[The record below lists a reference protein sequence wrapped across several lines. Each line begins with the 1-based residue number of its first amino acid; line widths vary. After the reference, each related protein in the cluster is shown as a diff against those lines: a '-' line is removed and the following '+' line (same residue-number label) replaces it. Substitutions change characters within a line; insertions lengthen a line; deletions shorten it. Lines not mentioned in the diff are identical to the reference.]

1 MTHRFPIKEIARH
14 AGISTATVDRVINNR
29 AHVSPQTKTRV
40 ARAITELERQ
50 DHQIAMQGRQMFFDF
65 VIEAPTRFSREVKA
79 AANAV
84 MDQFGTAICR
94 PRFTT
99 QEIMPVADVVQTLDR
114 IIKRGGHGVCL
125 KARDVPEI
133 RAAVDRIVAAG
144 IPVVTLVTDIQNTA
158 RTAYVG
164 LDNASAGRTAA
175 YLIGLSLSHQTGTV
189 LTTRSND
196 MFLGEQTRETAFA
209 AALNAQHPQLR
220 IISSSG
226 GGGVH
231 YETTK
236 SLAGMID
243 ELDDICAV
251 YSMGGGNRTILDMLA
266 HHRMVP
272 QVFVAHDLDQDNR
285 ALIAEGRL
293 NFVLHHDLRTDMQ
306 RVFGAFLQHQNLG
319 TTQPGP
325 MVSAVQ
331 VITPENVPNLR
342 MIHQI

>member
-14 AGISTATVDRVINNR
+14 AGISTASVDRVINNR

-114 IIKRGGHGVCL
+114 IIKRGSHGVCL

-144 IPVVTLVTDIQNTA
+144 IPVVTLVTDIQNTV

-220 IISSSG
+220 IISTS

-236 SLAGMID
+236 NLTGLID
-243 ELDDICAV
+243 GLSDLRAV

-266 HHRMVP
+266 HHRLVP

-285 ALIAEGRL
+285 ALIAEGRI

-306 RVFGAFLQHQNLG
+306 RVFGAFLQHQSLG
-319 TTQPGP
+319 TTQAGP
-325 MVSAVQ
+325 LVSAVQ
-331 VITPENVPNLR
+331 VITPENVSNLR
-342 MIHQI
+342 MKRQI

>member
-40 ARAITELERQ
+40 ARAISELERQ
-50 DHQIAMQGRQMFFDF
+50 DQQIAMHGRQMFFDF

-99 QEIMPVADVVQTLDR
+99 QEIMPAADVVQTLDR
-114 IIKRGGHGVCL
+114 IIKRGSHGVCL
-125 KARDVPEI
+125 KARDIPEI
-133 RAAVDRIVAAG
+133 RAAVDRVVGAG

-175 YLIGLSLSHQTGTV
+175 YLIGQSLSHQKGTV

-196 MFLGEQTRETAFA
+196 MFLGEQTREAAFT
-209 AALNAQHPQLR
+209 AALNAQHPQLS
-220 IISSSG
+220 IVSTSG
-226 GGGVH
+226 GGGLH

-236 SLAGMID
+236 NLMGLID
-243 ELDDICAV
+243 QLSDLRAV
-251 YSMGGGNRTILDMLA
+251 YSMGGGNRTILDMLD
-266 HHRMVP
+266 HHRLMP

-285 ALIAEGRL
+285 TLITTGRI

-306 RVFGAFLQHQNLG
+306 RVFGAFLQHQDFG
-319 TTQPGP
+319 VTQTGP
-325 MVSAVQ
+325 LVSAVQ

-342 MIHQI
+342 MTRRV

>member
-29 AHVSPQTKTRV
+29 ANVSPQTKTRV
-40 ARAITELERQ
+40 AQAISELERQ

-99 QEIMPVADVVQTLDR
+99 QEIMPAVDMVQTLDR
-114 IIKRGGHGVCL
+114 IIKRGSHGICL
-125 KARDVPEI
+125 KARDIPTI
-133 RAAVDRIVAAG
+133 RDAVDRVVGAG
-144 IPVVTLVTDIQNTA
+144 IPVVTLATDIQNTT

-175 YLIGLSLSHQTGTV
+175 YLIGQSLGRQQRTV

-196 MFLGEQTRETAFA
+196 MFLGEQTRETAFM
-209 AALNAQHPQLR
+209 AALNAQHPRLR
-220 IISSSG
+220 IISASG

-251 YSMGGGNRTILDMLA
+251 YSMGGGNRTILDILDYHRLA
-266 HHRMVP
+266 P

-285 ALIAEGRL
+285 ALIAAGRI
-293 NFVLHHDLRTDMQ
+293 NFILHHDLRTDMQ
-306 RVFGAFLQHQNLG
+306 RVFGAFLQHQHLG
-319 TTQPGP
+319 VTQAGP
-325 MVSAVQ
+325 LVSAVQ

-342 MIHQI
+342 MTHPD